1 MVDGN
6 DPERLVVVTSTPEG
20 VAPLTPGERSMIQNE
35 PDQIEQTAVVG
46 HAYPNLLATDPAR
59 AFFDAAREAFARSD
73 GRGALSAARQA
84 IALQPDYLPAH
95 LYEELGLTISRGR
108 NLDECR
114 IKCLEILR
122 LGEELLEGR
131 RPHPPTERPVEST
144 HVRELLDMVHYN
156 LSDRLMRLGAYDAAL
171 QHVRLSAS
179 LPKNTEGAMKRLLKE
194 ASLLFRL
201 DMREQSLSKLRQA
214 RNMDRE
220 LFYLLRDRMAL
231 DGHLGVDEPV

>member
-1 MVDGN
+1 MVDGDN
-6 DPERLVVVTSTPEG
+6 PERLVVVTSTPEG

-46 HAYPNLLATDPAR
+46 HAYPSLLPTDPAR
-59 AFFDAAREAFARSD
+59 AFFEEAKEAFARSD
-73 GRGALSAARQA
+73 AETTLATARQA
-84 IALQPDYLPAH
+84 IALQPNYLPAH
-95 LYEELGLTISRGR
+95 IYEELGLMIARGR
-108 NLDECR
+108 NLDESR
-114 IKCLEILR
+114 IKCLEIIE
-122 LGEELLEGR
+122 LGEALLAGR
-131 RPHPPTERPVEST
+131 RAHPPTERPVEP
-144 HVRELLDMVHYN
+144 VQVYELLDMVRYN

-171 QHVRLSAS
+171 DQVRRSAS

-201 DMREQSLSKLRQA
+201 EMREESRQKLRQA

-220 LFYLLRDRMAL
+220 LFYLLRERMTL